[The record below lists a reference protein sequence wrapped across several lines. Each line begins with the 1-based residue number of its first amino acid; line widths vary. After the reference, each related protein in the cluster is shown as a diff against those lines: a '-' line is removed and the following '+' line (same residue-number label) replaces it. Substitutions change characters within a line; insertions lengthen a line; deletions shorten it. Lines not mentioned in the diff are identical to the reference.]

1 MKTRIKWGNLV
12 RAFLFIGSL
21 LVIIHDF
28 YMVTIS
34 QFITGNMVGFTF
46 IGLIT
51 LIAAIMILIDNG
63 NKLKKE
69 LALTS
74 STK

>member
-34 QFITGNMVGFTF
+34 QFVTGNMVGFTCF
-46 IGLIT
+46 GLIT

-69 LALTS
+69 LVSAS
-74 STK
+74 PIK

>member
-1 MKTRIKWGNLV
+1 MKTKIRWGNLV

-21 LVIIHDF
+21 LVIIHDL

-34 QFITGNMVGFTF
+34 QFVTGYMVGFTCL
-46 IGLIT
+46 GLIT
-51 LIAAIMILIDNG
+51 FIVAIMILIDNG

-69 LALTS
+69 LVRAS

>member
-1 MKTRIKWGNLV
+1 MKTKIRWGNLV

-74 STK
+74 SAK

>member
-1 MKTRIKWGNLV
+1 MKTKIRWGNLV

-21 LVIIHDF
+21 LVIIHDL

-34 QFITGNMVGFTF
+34 QFVTGYMVGFTCL
-46 IGLIT
+46 GLIT
-51 LIAAIMILIDNG
+51 FIAAIMILIDNG

>member
-1 MKTRIKWGNLV
+1 MKTKIRWGNLV

-21 LVIIHDF
+21 LVIIHDL

-34 QFITGNMVGFTF
+34 QFVTGNMVGFTCF
-46 IGLIT
+46 GLIT

-74 STK
+74 SNK